1 MDSLEKKVLE
11 RSAKY
16 AKIKGFALN
25 SDEKVLGL
33 VISALARNEMEK
45 GFAYCPCRALT
56 GNKKED
62 AKNICPCAFH
72 LDELAKD
79 GHCLCKLFFSKR

>member
-1 MDSLEKKVLE
+1 MDSLEKKLLE

-25 SDEKVLGL
+25 SDEKILQI
-33 VISALARNEMEK
+33 VISALARNEKEK
-45 GFAYCPCRALT
+45 GYAYCPCRALT

-62 AKNICPCAFH
+62 AKNI
-72 LDELAKD
+72 
-79 GHCLCKLFFSKR
+79 